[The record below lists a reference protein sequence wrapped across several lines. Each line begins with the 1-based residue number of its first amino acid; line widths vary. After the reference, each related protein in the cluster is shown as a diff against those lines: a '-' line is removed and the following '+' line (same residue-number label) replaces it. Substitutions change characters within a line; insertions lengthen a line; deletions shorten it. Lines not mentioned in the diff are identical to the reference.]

1 MSNQLE
7 TMLGKAWG
15 WFVAIG
21 LVSLLGG
28 ILALAHPFAAS
39 FTVALIASWVFLI
52 IGAMQVVHAFR
63 LRHWP
68 GYFSTLFFGLLM
80 IGMALIF
87 MLDPLSGV
95 MSLTLLVAVIF
106 ALLGVSKLTFSFHV
120 RPRKGWVWVM
130 LSGLGSVAL
139 AVIILLNYPAGAV
152 AILGLLFGIELLFNG
167 SAFIMLGL
175 AFRRLG

>member
-7 TMLGKAWG
+7 TLLGKAWG

-39 FTVALIASWVFLI
+39 FTVAMIASWVFLL
-52 IGAMQVVHAFR
+52 IGSMQVVHAFR
-63 LRHWP
+63 LRGWP
-68 GYFSTLFFGLLM
+68 GHYSTLLFGLLM
-80 IGMALIF
+80 IVMALIF

-106 ALLGVSKLTFSFHV
+106 ALLGVAKLTFSFHV

-130 LSGLGSVAL
+130 LSGLGSLAL
-139 AVIILLNYPAGAV
+139 AAIILVNYPVGAV